1 MRSKVKQMLSVI
13 LTVCML
19 ATVVPLNAYAADVD
33 FGDSETTGLTVDS
46 SEENTDVDISEEEP
60 EDETDISVEEESQ
73 DEDAVDAEDTA
84 DTEEDVFTSDDDLT
98 IFSDGDAE
106 AVGDAAIDNCYTY
119 TNVEKPQLTDSFFK
133 IVFVDCGRKYFSVDS
148 LEKII
153 DNAAAAG
160 FNYVELGVGNDGLR
174 FLLDDM
180 SLTVNGTTY
189 DSATVTSAIHAGNE
203 AYYNFDTYELTEAEM
218 DKIISY
224 ASNKGIGII
233 PMINTPGHMDAILSA
248 ANSLTGETCSY
259 NGSARTID
267 VTNATAV
274 AFTQALVQKYITY
287 FAGKGCKLF
296 NMGADEYAND
306 KYTKGSMGFGN
317 LQSTGEYS
325 YYVKYVNKMANM
337 IKKSG
342 MTPMAFNDGIYFN
355 NDTSFGTFDTDIV
368 VCYWSSGWTGYTPMS
383 AYDLQS
389 KGFRLINTHG
399 DYYWV
404 LGKADWQCSE
414 TKASGFNYKTF
425 QSGTIDDPLGAMF
438 CIWCDY
444 PGAGTEDDVISS
456 TAATIAA
463 FGKTLPNS
471 TETTATPTPTESA
484 EATATPTPP
493 ANDVITETEKTINVT
508 VGGSTTDTIEGYNYS
523 GNDFTTENPSIA
535 TVEVTDEADATEAK
549 TDYSEAS
556 VSYSDL
562 LDTDSSSWVD
572 TKKYYLASDGSYY
585 PLYAKRSNSGQG
597 YGKRYTYTWGYL
609 DSNGEYRTITTGD
622 YTSYP
627 NYNSPS
633 ITVYTKYTTEAS
645 EAYTKLTFTGV
656 SVGTTSVQI
665 GGVKYT
671 IKVVEK
677 APDTAM
683 TATSIDLEYWITNS
697 EVYDGSDKNSA
708 NQKQTVTTST
718 SGVNTDEGIAISDI
732 APYHAY
738 SFFDGTKDVY
748 YWQTMRLDSKNKQT
762 SDSGDD
768 ETSNGTT
775 LTHIRYYGGAWQYKT
790 LTGTWN
796 YFESSDQLVA
806 YYLQKTDVT
815 KEIETYSK
823 DWGYGT
829 NDTTKDTSSGK
840 GQVALTVAVVYPD
853 GTVSPAKDDMYA
865 NSTTI
870 FNYWSGR
877 DIGIV
882 SPENNSDYTIS
893 KITVTNGKRDNNTSA
908 NVWYTDDTITW
919 NMKQISDESE
929 KEWYDETTVWDD
941 VTNAGTTPMVNGKTS
956 NITWSANN
964 TAKLVLIYLKTVQ
977 KETNLKVKYVN
988 DEDNSDI
995 FDFEIAMK
1003 YEGENT
1009 PTFLTDLKQGS
1020 KVATG
1025 EIKLDDGAYVTNS
1038 SGVNQTINKDLVTVA
1053 SQHPDKID
1061 SKYLS
1066 GIYIYKKA
1074 YISEDGKTLTLHY
1087 NVDTTKVQTGY
1098 VVDFGEPIT
1107 VPLSD
1112 IVDNADKVTG
1122 IAIPDET
1129 ENTYVINVDD
1139 NKKPKSITFKV
1150 DKVLTGSKL
1159 IKVVVKYGEN
1169 SSVTKRVALVPAT
1182 TVYYEASFV
1191 ESGSGATGMTV
1202 TQEAAKP
1209 GETKTNNK
1217 KNYGYDNSYAGTT
1230 SNDNEINL
1238 NDGEGTRKINFRGT
1252 GIDIY
1257 ANTTTETGTMMI
1269 MVKEGSSYKKIVAVD
1284 TKMAD
1289 GNSAS
1294 TDKQTVSGTNVP
1306 VATLDLGSE
1315 PANYTAELSCVKSGS
1330 AGKKDVYLDG
1340 FRVYNT
1346 LSDDGGAYAADNE
1359 ANPSYFELRDQ
1370 VIAAVAGDSAVDGG
1384 RYASQIAKNTMSQ
1397 VYASGNVNKAVVIT
1411 PSTSN
1416 ITSNT
1421 LKDLVENGPK
1431 NELYLWPGEKVVFSL
1446 NSAAQIGMKGVN
1458 GAASYSV
1465 TGAGIT
1471 NPNGNTVSTTDMFY
1485 KISDGTGIEITNTST
1500 DNILSITKIKAFD
1513 TAGAAN
1519 LLAPLTEEV
1528 LTAAL
1533 VGAGYETEPEP
1544 TVTATPT
1551 AVATA
1556 TPTPT
1561 AAQEIKLA
1569 APKLGKVVSA
1579 GYNALKLNW
1588 SKVKGADGYRVFVK
1602 VNGQW
1607 KALGNVK
1614 GTTYVHKNL
1623 ETGKS
1628 YTFTVR
1634 AYKNTKSG
1642 TVLSSYDTKGI
1653 TGKAVLSVPSLRK
1666 AKRVSAKKATL
1677 SWKKVDGASGYVVY
1691 RKTNNGRWQ
1700 IIKKIT
1706 KGNITSF
1713 TDKKLSKGKKYTY
1726 TVRAY
1731 RTVGKK
1737 NIYSGY
1743 NKKGLKVK

>member
-19 ATVVPLNAYAADVD
+19 ATVVPLNAYADDVD
-33 FGDSETTGLTVDS
+33 FGDSETTDLTVDS

-60 EDETDISVEEESQ
+60 EDETEISVEEDSQ
-73 DEDAVDAEDTA
+73 DEDTADAD
-84 DTEEDVFTSDDDLT
+84 DTEEDVFSSDDDLT

-106 AVGDAAIDNCYTY
+106 AVGVSLNDCYEYTY
-119 TNVEKPQLTDSFFK
+119 VAAPQLTDSFFK
-133 IVFVDCGRKYFSVDS
+133 IVFVDCGRKYFSVSS
-148 LEKII
+148 LKKII
-153 DNAAAAG
+153 DNAAEAG

-180 SLTVNGTTY
+180 SLTVNDKTY
-189 DSATVTSAIHAGNE
+189 DSDEVTSAIHEGNE
-203 AYYNFDTYELTEAEM
+203 AYYNFDTDELTEEEM
-218 DKIISY
+218 NSIITY
-224 ASNKGIGII
+224 ASSKGIGII

-248 ANSLTGETCSY
+248 ANLLTGETCSY

-287 FAGKGCKLF
+287 FKDKGCKLF

-306 KYTKGSMGFGN
+306 KFASGSMGFGN
-317 LQSTGEYS
+317 LQSEGKYS

-337 IKKSG
+337 IKTAG
-342 MTPMAFNDGIYFN
+342 MTPMAFNDGIYFD
-355 NDTSFGTFDTDIV
+355 NDTSSGTFDTDIV

-383 AYDLQS
+383 ASDLQS

-404 LGKADWQCSE
+404 LGKSDWQCDA
-414 TKASGFNYKTF
+414 TKASGFDYKAF
-425 QSGTIDDPLGAMF
+425 QGSTIENPLGAMF

-444 PGAGTEDDVISS
+444 PGAGNEDTVISS

-463 FGKTLPNS
+463 FGETLPKS
-471 TETTATPTPTESA
+471 TETTATPTPTEST

-493 ANDVITETEKTINVT
+493 ANDVITETEKTINVA
-508 VGGSTTDTIEGYNYS
+508 VDGSTTDEIKGYNYS
-523 GNDFTTENPSIA
+523 EREFTTDNPSIA
-535 TVEVTDEADATEAK
+535 TVKVTGGADAKEAS
-549 TDYSEAS
+549 TTYSESS
-556 VSYSDL
+556 VKYNTLISENYN
-562 LDTDSSSWVD
+562 SWQRCGN
-572 TKKYYLASDGSYY
+572 YYYKASDGKYY
-585 PLYAKRSNSGQG
+585 PLYAKRSSSRNRST
-597 YGKRYTYTWGYL
+597 YTYTYTWGYL
-609 DSNGEYRTITTGD
+609 DLTGKYQTITTESNI
-622 YTSYP
+622 SYP
-627 NYNSPS
+627 AYYSPS
-633 ITVYTKYTTEAS
+633 ITVYTPSTTEAV
-645 EAYTKLTFTGV
+645 EAFTKLTFTGV

-671 IKVVEK
+671 INVVEQ

-697 EVYDGSDKNSA
+697 KVYETN
-708 NQKQTVTTST
+708 ST
-718 SGVNTDEGIAISDI
+718 SGVQIKTITTDTDGITSDDGVAVANI
-732 APYHAY
+732 APKQAY
-738 SFFDGTKDVY
+738 SNFDDWMTVY

-829 NDTTKDTSSGK
+829 NDTTQDTSSGN

-853 GTVSPAKDDMYA
+853 GTVSPAEDDMYA

-882 SPENNSDYTIS
+882 SPENNSNYSIS
-893 KITVTNGKRDNNTSA
+893 KITVTDGKRDENTSA

-919 NMKQISDESE
+919 KMKQISDESE
-929 KEWYDETTVWDD
+929 AEWYDETTVWDD

-956 NITWSANN
+956 EITWSDKN

-988 DEDNSDI
+988 DEDNTDI
-995 FDFEIAMK
+995 FDFEIAMS
-1003 YEGENT
+1003 YNEGDPEPSFVNALNQT
-1009 PTFLTDLKQGS
+1009 HAHN
-1020 KVATG
+1020 VG
-1025 EIKLDDGAYVTNS
+1025 EITLDDDAYVTNI
-1038 SGVNQTINKDLVTVA
+1038 SGVNQAINKDLVTVA

-1066 GIYIYKKA
+1066 GIYTYKKA

-1107 VPLSD
+1107 VRLSD
-1112 IVDNADKVTG
+1112 VVDNAEKVTDVD
-1122 IAIPDET
+1122 IPE
-1129 ENTYVINVDD
+1129 EAEKNTYVINKDD
-1139 NKKPKSITFKV
+1139 DGKPESITFKI
-1150 DKVLTGSKL
+1150 DEVLTGSKL
-1159 IKVVVKYGEN
+1159 IKVVLKYEDA
-1169 SSVTKRVALVPAT
+1169 SSLIRRVALVPAT

-1191 ESGSGATGMTV
+1191 EGGSGATKMTE
-1202 TQEAAKP
+1202 TQETAKP
-1209 GETKTNNK
+1209 HETQTDGKA
-1217 KNYGYDNSYAGTT
+1217 NYGYDDSYAGTAA
-1230 SNDNEINL
+1230 NDNQINL
-1238 NDGEGTRKINFRGT
+1238 KDGAQKINFRGT

-1257 ANTTTETGTMMI
+1257 ADTTTETGTMMI
-1269 MVKEGSSYKKIVAVD
+1269 MVKEGNSYKKIVAVD
-1284 TKMAD
+1284 TKMAN
-1289 GNSAS
+1289 GNTAS
-1294 TDKQTVSGTNVP
+1294 TDHQTVGGTNVP

-1370 VIAAVAGDSAVDGG
+1370 VIAAVASDSTVDGG

-1411 PSTSN
+1411 PSTTN
-1416 ITSNT
+1416 ISGDT

-1465 TGAGIT
+1465 ANATISGTG
-1471 NPNGNTVSTTDMFY
+1471 TVSATDMFY
-1485 KISDGTGIEITNTST
+1485 KINAGTGIEITNTST

-1513 TAGAAN
+1513 TADAAN
-1519 LLAPLTEEV
+1519 LLAPLTEET

-1533 VGAGYETEPEP
+1533 VGAGYEKEPEA

-1561 AAQEIKLA
+1561 AAQQIKLA

-1579 GYNALKLNW
+1579 GCNALKLNW

-1614 GTTYVHKNL
+1614 GTSYVHKNL
-1623 ETGKS
+1623 DTGKS

-1642 TVLSSYDTKGI
+1642 TVLSSYDKKGI
-1653 TGKAVLSVPSLRK
+1653 TGKAVLSAPSLRK

-1700 IIKKIT
+1700 IVKKIT
-1706 KGNITSF
+1706 KGNVTSF

-1743 NKKGLKVK
+1743 NKKGLKIK

>member
-1 MRSKVKQMLSVI
+1 M
-13 LTVCML
+13 
-19 ATVVPLNAYAADVD
+19 
-33 FGDSETTGLTVDS
+33 
-46 SEENTDVDISEEEP
+46 
-60 EDETDISVEEESQ
+60 
-73 DEDAVDAEDTA
+73 
-84 DTEEDVFTSDDDLT
+84 
-98 IFSDGDAE
+98 
-106 AVGDAAIDNCYTY
+106 
-119 TNVEKPQLTDSFFK
+119 
-133 IVFVDCGRKYFSVDS
+133 
-148 LEKII
+148 
-153 DNAAAAG
+153 
-160 FNYVELGVGNDGLR
+160 
-174 FLLDDM
+174 
-180 SLTVNGTTY
+180 
-189 DSATVTSAIHAGNE
+189 
-203 AYYNFDTYELTEAEM
+203 
-218 DKIISY
+218 
-224 ASNKGIGII
+224 
-233 PMINTPGHMDAILSA
+233 
-248 ANSLTGETCSY
+248 
-259 NGSARTID
+259 
-267 VTNATAV
+267 
-274 AFTQALVQKYITY
+274 
-287 FAGKGCKLF
+287 
-296 NMGADEYAND
+296 
-306 KYTKGSMGFGN
+306 
-317 LQSTGEYS
+317 
-325 YYVKYVNKMANM
+325 
-337 IKKSG
+337 
-342 MTPMAFNDGIYFN
+342 
-355 NDTSFGTFDTDIV
+355 
-368 VCYWSSGWTGYTPMS
+368 
-383 AYDLQS
+383 
-389 KGFRLINTHG
+389 
-399 DYYWV
+399 
-404 LGKADWQCSE
+404 
-414 TKASGFNYKTF
+414 
-425 QSGTIDDPLGAMF
+425 
-438 CIWCDY
+438 
-444 PGAGTEDDVISS
+444 
-456 TAATIAA
+456 
-463 FGKTLPNS
+463 
-471 TETTATPTPTESA
+471 
-484 EATATPTPP
+484 
-493 ANDVITETEKTINVT
+493 
-508 VGGSTTDTIEGYNYS
+508 
-523 GNDFTTENPSIA
+523 
-535 TVEVTDEADATEAK
+535 
-549 TDYSEAS
+549 
-556 VSYSDL
+556 
-562 LDTDSSSWVD
+562 
-572 TKKYYLASDGSYY
+572 
-585 PLYAKRSNSGQG
+585 
-597 YGKRYTYTWGYL
+597 
-609 DSNGEYRTITTGD
+609 
-622 YTSYP
+622 
-627 NYNSPS
+627 
-633 ITVYTKYTTEAS
+633 
-645 EAYTKLTFTGV
+645 
-656 SVGTTSVQI
+656 
-665 GGVKYT
+665 
-671 IKVVEK
+671 
-677 APDTAM
+677 
-683 TATSIDLEYWITNS
+683 
-697 EVYDGSDKNSA
+697 
-708 NQKQTVTTST
+708 
-718 SGVNTDEGIAISDI
+718 
-732 APYHAY
+732 
-738 SFFDGTKDVY
+738 
-748 YWQTMRLDSKNKQT
+748 
-762 SDSGDD
+762 
-768 ETSNGTT
+768 
-775 LTHIRYYGGAWQYKT
+775 
-790 LTGTWN
+790 
-796 YFESSDQLVA
+796 
-806 YYLQKTDVT
+806 
-815 KEIETYSK
+815 
-823 DWGYGT
+823 
-829 NDTTKDTSSGK
+829 
-840 GQVALTVAVVYPD
+840 
-853 GTVSPAKDDMYA
+853 
-865 NSTTI
+865 
-870 FNYWSGR
+870 
-877 DIGIV
+877 
-882 SPENNSDYTIS
+882 
-893 KITVTNGKRDNNTSA
+893 
-908 NVWYTDDTITW
+908 
-919 NMKQISDESE
+919 
-929 KEWYDETTVWDD
+929 
-941 VTNAGTTPMVNGKTS
+941 
-956 NITWSANN
+956 
-964 TAKLVLIYLKTVQ
+964 
-977 KETNLKVKYVN
+977 
-988 DEDNSDI
+988 
-995 FDFEIAMK
+995 
-1003 YEGENT
+1003 
-1009 PTFLTDLKQGS
+1009 
-1020 KVATG
+1020 
-1025 EIKLDDGAYVTNS
+1025 
-1038 SGVNQTINKDLVTVA
+1038 
-1053 SQHPDKID
+1053 
-1061 SKYLS
+1061 
-1066 GIYIYKKA
+1066 
-1074 YISEDGKTLTLHY
+1074 HY
-1087 NVDTTKVQTGY
+1087 NVDTAKVQTGY
-1098 VVDFGEPIT
+1098 IVDFGEPIT

-1191 ESGSGATGMTV
+1191 ESGSGATEMTE

-1209 GETKTNNK
+1209 GETATDGKA
-1217 KNYGYDNSYAGTT
+1217 NYGYDDSYAGTAA
-1230 SNDNEINL
+1230 NDNQINL
-1238 NDGEGTRKINFRGT
+1238 KDGAQKINFRGT

-1294 TDKQTVSGTNVP
+1294 TDNQTVSGTNVP

-1346 LSDDGGAYAADNE
+1346 LSDDGGAYEADNE

-1700 IIKKIT
+1700 IVKKIT

>member
-1 MRSKVKQMLSVI
+1 
-13 LTVCML
+13 
-19 ATVVPLNAYAADVD
+19 
-33 FGDSETTGLTVDS
+33 
-46 SEENTDVDISEEEP
+46 
-60 EDETDISVEEESQ
+60 
-73 DEDAVDAEDTA
+73 
-84 DTEEDVFTSDDDLT
+84 
-98 IFSDGDAE
+98 
-106 AVGDAAIDNCYTY
+106 
-119 TNVEKPQLTDSFFK
+119 
-133 IVFVDCGRKYFSVDS
+133 
-148 LEKII
+148 
-153 DNAAAAG
+153 
-160 FNYVELGVGNDGLR
+160 
-174 FLLDDM
+174 
-180 SLTVNGTTY
+180 
-189 DSATVTSAIHAGNE
+189 
-203 AYYNFDTYELTEAEM
+203 
-218 DKIISY
+218 
-224 ASNKGIGII
+224 
-233 PMINTPGHMDAILSA
+233 
-248 ANSLTGETCSY
+248 
-259 NGSARTID
+259 
-267 VTNATAV
+267 
-274 AFTQALVQKYITY
+274 
-287 FAGKGCKLF
+287 
-296 NMGADEYAND
+296 
-306 KYTKGSMGFGN
+306 
-317 LQSTGEYS
+317 
-325 YYVKYVNKMANM
+325 
-337 IKKSG
+337 
-342 MTPMAFNDGIYFN
+342 
-355 NDTSFGTFDTDIV
+355 
-368 VCYWSSGWTGYTPMS
+368 
-383 AYDLQS
+383 
-389 KGFRLINTHG
+389 
-399 DYYWV
+399 
-404 LGKADWQCSE
+404 
-414 TKASGFNYKTF
+414 
-425 QSGTIDDPLGAMF
+425 MF

-444 PGAGTEDDVISS
+444 PGAGTEAFVIDS
-456 TAATIAA
+456 TADTIAA
-463 FGKTLPNS
+463 FGAALSKS
-471 TETTATPTPTESA
+471 TEATATPTPTESA

-493 ANDVITETEKTINVT
+493 ADDVITETEKTINVT

-523 GNDFTTENPSIA
+523 GKDFTTKDPSIA
-535 TVEVTDEADATEAK
+535 TVEVTGGADATEAK
-549 TDYSEAS
+549 TDYSENS
-556 VSYSDL
+556 VNYSDL
-562 LDTDSSSWVD
+562 LEDNSSSWVS
-572 TKKYYLASDGSYY
+572 TGKYCLASDGNYY
-585 PLYAKRSNSGQG
+585 PLYAKRSSSRG
-597 YGKRYTYTWGYL
+597 YYWQTTYTYTWGYSATGS
-609 DSNGEYRTITTGD
+609 SNDVTQIGEPETTNK
-622 YTSYP
+622 TS
-627 NYNSPS
+627 NNPS
-633 ITVYTKYTTEAS
+633 ITVYTKSTTEAS

-697 EVYDGSDKNSA
+697 KVYETN
-708 NQKQTVTTST
+708 ST
-718 SGVNTDEGIAISDI
+718 SGVQIKTITTDTDGITSDDGVAVANI
-732 APYHAY
+732 APEQAY
-738 SFFDGTKDVY
+738 SDFDGWKTVY
-748 YWQTMRLDSKNKQT
+748 YWQTMRLDSDNQQT
-762 SDSGDD
+762 DNGGDD
-768 ETSNGTT
+768 ETSDGTT

-853 GTVSPAKDDMYA
+853 GTVSPAEGSMYA

-893 KITVTNGKRDNNTSA
+893 KITVTDGKRDSNASA

-919 NMKQISDESE
+919 NMKQISDESK

-956 NITWSANN
+956 NITWSAKN

-1009 PTFLTDLKQGS
+1009 PTFLIDLKQGS
-1020 KVATG
+1020 EVATG
-1025 EIKLDDGAYVTNS
+1025 EITLDDGAYVTNS

-1112 IVDNADKVTG
+1112 VVDNADEVTG
-1122 IAIPDET
+1122 VDIPE
-1129 ENTYVINVDD
+1129 EAEKNTYVINRGSDG
-1139 NKKPKSITFKV
+1139 KPESITFKI
-1150 DKVLTGSKL
+1150 DEVLTGSKL
-1159 IKVVVKYGEN
+1159 IKVVLKYEDA
-1169 SSVTKRVALVPAT
+1169 SSLIKRVALVPAT

-1191 ESGSGATGMTV
+1191 EGGSGATGMTV
-1202 TQEAAKP
+1202 SQEAAKP
-1209 GETKTNNK
+1209 GETATDGKA
-1217 KNYGYDNSYAGTT
+1217 NYGYDDSYAGTAA
-1230 SNDNEINL
+1230 NDNQINL
-1238 NDGEGTRKINFRGT
+1238 KNGAQKINFRGT

-1284 TKMAD
+1284 TKMAN
-1289 GNSAS
+1289 GSTES
-1294 TDKQTVSGTNVP
+1294 TDNQTVNGTNVP

-1370 VIAAVAGDSAVDGG
+1370 VIAAVVGDSAVEGG
-1384 RYASQIAKNTMSQ
+1384 RYVSQIAKNTMSQ

-1411 PSTSN
+1411 PSASN

-1446 NSAAQIGMKGVN
+1446 NSAAQIGLKGVN

-1465 TGAGIT
+1465 ENATISGTG
-1471 NPNGNTVSTTDMFY
+1471 TVSTTDMFY
-1485 KISDGTGIEITNTST
+1485 KISAGAGIEITNTST
-1500 DNILSITKIKAFD
+1500 DNILSITKIKAID
-1513 TAGAAN
+1513 TVNAVD

-1528 LTAAL
+1528 LTTAL

-1614 GTTYVHKNL
+1614 GTSYVHKNL

-1653 TGKAVLSVPSLRK
+1653 TGKAVLSAPSLRK

-1700 IIKKIT
+1700 IVKKIT

-1731 RTVGKK
+1731 RAVGKN

-1743 NKKGLKVK
+1743 DKKGLTVK